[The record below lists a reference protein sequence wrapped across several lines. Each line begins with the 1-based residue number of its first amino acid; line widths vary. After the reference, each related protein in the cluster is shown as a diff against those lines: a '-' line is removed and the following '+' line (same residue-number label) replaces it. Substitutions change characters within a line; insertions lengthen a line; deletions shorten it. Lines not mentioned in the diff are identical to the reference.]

1 MKCEWIILISKLVKK
16 IMGDEEAFKYA
27 GRLGLGMGM
36 RAGTFQLTSIQ
47 ALVRRE
53 DSWSPQGRPWDC
65 LWRTKSHLS
74 SCRLPRHPPG
84 VPLVSG
90 RGGQLGSELSANTAR
105 WLKSSETDS

>member
-27 GRLGLGMGM
+27 GRLGLGMGR

-53 DSWSPQGRPWDC
+53 DSWSPQGTDRAGNLRRCPQSNRHSSHRCTSHSAARPCC
-65 LWRTKSHLS
+65 LCSYKHLF
-74 SCRLPRHPPG
+74 G
-84 VPLVSG
+84 EQV
-90 RGGQLGSELSANTAR
+90 
-105 WLKSSETDS
+105 